1 MSMAS
6 DQYIA
11 YFPDYAHSLCQR
23 FVKNT
28 TRRDALPDIQ
38 FFLAHYRAFP
48 CVLKCT
54 VGKSNDLYH
63 NASILHYLHSEF
75 NHEPKNDV
83 VIQKFH
89 QKSKQFYATL
99 RLCDLQNGI
108 IIYMKHANLVFDV
121 DNPNNCIPDL
131 MDDYFLVSKQILVY
145 HLPDVEKQAHDVA
158 REITK
163 RIVFLR
169 KTLRL
174 RLICSRPQAGLCL
187 KCIQLRKPLIYDLA
201 LHYGEK
207 FVQVHESIL
216 KNLNKTDGH
225 GIVLLHGLPGSG
237 KTHYIRY
244 LIGEID
250 DKSLIYLPPD
260 MAKDLTKPEVLTF
273 LLGHPN
279 SILVI
284 EDAENIIGDRSEQV
298 LNMNQAVANILNLS
312 DGLLG
317 DAIHMQIIATFNCDL
332 TVVDKALLRKGRL
345 IAQYNFGK
353 LDVNSAKILSTKLGF
368 GVENIT
374 APMTLAE
381 IYNQEKEEE
390 NDTLV

>member
-6 DQYIA
+6 DQYIG
-11 YFPDYAHSLCQR
+11 YFPDYTRSLCQR
-23 FVKNT
+23 FAENA
-28 TRRDALPDIQ
+28 TRCGELPAIQ

-48 CVLKCT
+48 CVLRCI
-54 VGKSNDLYH
+54 VGKSNDPYH
-63 NASILHYLHSEF
+63 SASILHYLHNEF
-75 NHEPKNDV
+75 NHEPKNDIV
-83 VIQKFH
+83 VQKFD
-89 QKSKQFYATL
+89 QKSKQFYATF
-99 RLCDLQNGI
+99 RLCDLRNGI
-108 IIYMKHANLVFDV
+108 IIYMKHGKLVFDV
-121 DNPNNCIPDL
+121 DNPNNCVPDF
-131 MDDYFLVSKQILVY
+131 MDDYFHVFKQILVY
-145 HLPDVEKQAHDVA
+145 HLPDVEKQARDVA

-163 RIVFLR
+163 RTVVLR
-169 KTLRL
+169 KTLRF
-174 RLICSRPQAGLCL
+174 RLICSRPSTGLCL
-187 KCIQLRKPLIYDLA
+187 KYIKLSKPLIYDLA

-207 FVQVHESIL
+207 FVKVHESIL

-244 LIGEID
+244 LISEID
-250 DKSLIYLPPD
+250 GKSMIYLPPD
-260 MAKDLTKPEVLTF
+260 MAKDLTKPELLAF
-273 LLGHPN
+273 LLTHSK

-284 EDAENIIGDRSEQV
+284 EDAENIIGDRTEQV

-332 TVVDKALLRKGRL
+332 IAVDKALLRKGRL
-345 IAQYNFGK
+345 IAHYSFGK

-390 NDTLV
+390 NDTLI